1 MADIRGEERPF
12 ETNQKRLLETGGNV
26 SQAPG
31 GTPTGSGPAIEGSG
45 GSSNPAASS
54 LNSGADQP
62 PSVETRAPFTGGVYD
77 PSAGSVI
84 GGFESGAR
92 GLAGGVEN
100 RLRGAEQVFRTGAGP
115 SRTFTSSG
123 AEDAL
128 SSAIDPT
135 STQSERDSAASAAR
149 SFLGPEYG
157 GQATYGS
164 RPTGLDRGAVV
175 GLENDIRKI
184 RDQTDALGGRGSL
197 TDLIEGNIPGLTP
210 GQSAFEARHV
220 RSQPGY
226 RERAREIAKIPST
239 LSREVSSAE
248 DEAQAFAQQRRLEED
263 DIAES
268 SESYL
273 RGEEAQVIDP
283 LEAEA
288 RILNRKDD
296 RVRAAY
302 DLLKESGSV
311 EPLAPYMDSVVTRN
325 EEGIQD
331 TSPWSEG
338 EPAPGGDPL
347 RFFDSP
353 LVERQEASEAA
364 RRAIDDEFSD
374 IAHLAELTMYVDH
387 RGRSQYGFPSPG
399 GIVDVRSLP
408 PMQRDRVLERQKELE
423 RAFSGRSNILDTWTG
438 KHIVGTGGRA
448 GSWQGGEPPF
458 FLPYLTN
465 EYPSIDQ
472 EVFDQTQW
480 SGHAGEPIG
489 EHRYMDSLYFSAPL
503 KPGNI
508 ADPDGFDER
517 WQFRPGTGASIQN
530 LASEDDRTKVNAIRG
545 LLNEVD
551 FLIESEQPF
560 GAATVAVSLD
570 RFFEQEEQRF
580 KTHGKEVDAREKS
593 YWDAVKSA
601 RKKYRKLK
609 RAKAWGQVVH
619 ILKFIAW
626 SPWKPDTH
634 GPKTGRDELK
644 ERAAEIKPETGKED

>member
-31 GTPTGSGPAIEGSG
+31 GTPTGSGAATEGSG
-45 GSSNPAASS
+45 ASFGSDAPS
-54 LNSGADQP
+54 LDSGADQLS
-62 PSVETRAPFTGGVYD
+62 SVETGAPFTGGVYD
-77 PSAGSVI
+77 SSAGSVL

-115 SRTFTSSG
+115 SRTFASSG

-210 GQSAFEARHV
+210 GQSAFEARNV

-226 RERAREIAKIPST
+226 RARAREIAKIPST

-248 DEAQAFAQQRRLEED
+248 DEAQAFAQQRRREED
-263 DIAES
+263 DIAGS

-288 RILNRKDD
+288 RMLNRKDD
-296 RVRAAY
+296 RIRAAY

-364 RRAIDDEFSD
+364 RQAIDDEFSD
-374 IAHLAELTMYVDH
+374 IAHIAEPTMYVNH
-387 RGRSQYGFPSPG
+387 RGRSQYGIPTDDG
-399 GIVDVRSLP
+399 VVDVRNLA
-408 PMQRDRVLERQKELE
+408 PMERDRVLERQKELE
-423 RAFSGRSNILDTWTG
+423 RAFSGRSNIEDIWTG
-438 KHIVGTGGRA
+438 KHIVGKGGVAAAR
-448 GSWQGGEPPF
+448 GPHESGRKF
-458 FLPYLTN
+458 

-480 SGHAGEPIG
+480 SGHEGEPIG

-580 KTHGKEVDAREKS
+580 KTHGKEVDAREKD

-619 ILKFIAW
+619 ILKFIDW